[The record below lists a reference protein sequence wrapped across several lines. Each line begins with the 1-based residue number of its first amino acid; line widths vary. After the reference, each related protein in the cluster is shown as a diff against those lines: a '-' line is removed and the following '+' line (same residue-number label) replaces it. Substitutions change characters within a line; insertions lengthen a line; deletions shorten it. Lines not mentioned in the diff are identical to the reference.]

1 MATKTNNTK
10 TLLTVKIDKTLKAS
24 AQKTA
29 EEIGLPLGTLVNS
42 MLRGFVRDQEI
53 TLSAI
58 SYQPSKSTIRAIKE
72 AEKEYE
78 KGDYQVAHSVEE
90 LMTQLNS

>member
-1 MATKTNNTK
+1 MATNTK

-29 EEIGLPLGTLVNS
+29 EKFGIPLGTLVNS
-42 MLRGFVRDQEI
+42 MLKQMVLKQEVSFS
-53 TLSAI
+53 L
-58 SYQPSKSTIRAIKE
+58 QPSKSTIRAIKQG
-72 AEKEYE
+72 EKEYE

-90 LMTQLNS
+90 LMEQLNS